1 MKVCAYLQHPDIR
14 NFFFNLRE
22 SQDGY
27 IVKDCKALN
36 FSKALPYLYS
46 SNISQQ
52 RIFVSWAKVLYMYIL
67 IYFSRIHFEKANSIS
82 NTYLGILQS
91 KVESYKMG
99 FWTKETWHMTNI
111 RIWRKARKAKSR
123 NTTIKSHWIGR
134 SLKIQFMWIRL

>member
-1 MKVCAYLQHPDIR
+1 MYWSRIEWKYKISKVLKVCAYLQHPNIR
-14 NFFFNLRE
+14 RFFFNLRE

-52 RIFVSWAKVLYMYIL
+52 RIFVSWAKVLYIYIL
-67 IYFSRIHFEKANSIS
+67 IHFSRIHFEKANSIS

-91 KVESYKMG
+91 EVESYKMG
-99 FWTKETWHMTNI
+99 FWPRKLGICQKYEPNTNL
-111 RIWRKARKAKSR
+111 A
-123 NTTIKSHWIGR
+123 
-134 SLKIQFMWIRL
+134 